1 MPDVYLIRH
10 GRSSANASGV
20 LAGRMPGVHL
30 DATGETQVDQVG
42 QQLAGVR
49 LDAVVSS
56 PLERTLGTAQAI
68 LRYQIKRRAKPLTI
82 QEDHNL
88 IECGYGEWTGKS
100 LKDLAKL
107 SMWKDIQSHPSSVRF
122 PGADGESF
130 IEMQAR
136 AVKAVRTWNSQL
148 PSRSAYAI
156 VSHGDVI
163 KAILADALGLHLD
176 HFQRINIDP
185 GSVSVIRYTRSRPYV
200 LTMNAQEAVD
210 RFFLG
215 GRRRKTEAI
224 VGGGSGQ

>member
-1 MPDVYLIRH
+1 
-10 GRSSANASGV
+10 
-20 LAGRMPGVHL
+20 MPGVHL
-30 DATGETQVDQVG
+30 DSIGEAQVDELG
-42 QQLAGVR
+42 RQLAGVR
-49 LDAVVSS
+49 LVAVVSS

-68 LRYQIKRRAKPLTI
+68 IRHQTKRQPKPLMI
-82 QEDHNL
+82 HEDINL

-107 SMWKDIQSHPSSVRF
+107 SMWKDIQNHPSAVRF

-136 AVKAVRTWNSQL
+136 AVNAIRTWNAQL
-148 PSRSAYAI
+148 PPSSAYAI

-163 KAILADALGLHLD
+163 KAILADALGMHLD

-185 GSVSVIRYTRSRPYV
+185 GSVSIIRYTRSRPYV
-200 LTMNAQEAVD
+200 LTMNAQGSLD
-210 RFFLG
+210 RFFQ
-215 GRRRKTEAI
+215 GRRRRKDEAV

>member
-1 MPDVYLIRH
+1 
-10 GRSSANASGV
+10 
-20 LAGRMPGVHL
+20 MPGVHL